1 MYERD
6 PGRLAE
12 LPGTEEMVEVQTAR
26 PECLAEPYRIHWQPA
41 REGLHREC
49 PEFNAFF
56 SRYEQPLYGYLRRIV
71 PCAEVALELSQ
82 EAFFRAWQHFPELQ
96 IYDRPEAWLYRVA
109 TNLAIS
115 YIRRKKSLSFAQLF
129 RYTSDCGDPCE
140 AGVEPEF
147 LADSLD
153 LEQQTAEKM
162 MIEQTLQQLAQ
173 RQRAALVLRSVY
185 GLSCQEISV
194 TMGISV
200 ANVRQTLSRGR
211 ARFRKLY
218 RSTSKP
224 CPARTGVTPRR
235 AGGCGVSGGGAGD
248 L

>member
-1 MYERD
+1 
-6 PGRLAE
+6 
-12 LPGTEEMVEVQTAR
+12 VKVQTAR
-26 PECLAEPYRIHWQPA
+26 PDCLAEPYRIQWQPA
-41 REGLHREC
+41 AGETLHTEC

-56 SRYEQPLYGYLRRIV
+56 ARYEQPLNGYLRRMV
-71 PCAEVALELSQ
+71 PCTEVALELSQ

-115 YIRRKKSLSFAQLF
+115 YIRRKKPLPFAQLY
-129 RYTSDCGDPCE
+129 RYSTDGGEPSDSGVDPE
-140 AGVEPEF
+140 L

-162 MIEQTLQQLAQ
+162 MIEQTLQQLAK

-194 TMGISV
+194 TLGISV

-218 RSTSKP
+218 RSAPKP
-224 CPARTGVTPRR
+224 GRLVPASHREDRVGVRR
-235 AGGCGVSGGGAGD
+235 PLAGIEDKGD
-248 L
+248 HIHERHESQLKI

>member
-1 MYERD
+1 M
-6 PGRLAE
+6 
-12 LPGTEEMVEVQTAR
+12 
-26 PECLAEPYRIHWQPA
+26 
-41 REGLHREC
+41 
-49 PEFNAFF
+49 
-56 SRYEQPLYGYLRRIV
+56 V
-71 PCAEVALELSQ
+71 PCTDVALELSQ

-115 YIRRKKSLSFAQLF
+115 YIRRKKALSFAQLY
-129 RYTSDCGDPCE
+129 RYSSDGGEPGDS
-140 AGVEPEF
+140 GVDPEL

-185 GLSCQEISV
+185 GLSCQEISA
-194 TMGISV
+194 TMGMSV

-218 RSTSKP
+218 LPTPSHARLV
-224 CPARTGVTPRR
+224 PASRQDERVGAAAVAATFSRR
-235 AGGCGVSGGGAGD
+235 RQGKR
-248 L
+248 